1 MELSRPARGLRMP
14 FRFLL
19 AVTIML
25 AAGAAQATNFAPPM
39 LDISAQCGRSFHS
52 ASAMSEC
59 VVAES
64 EARAEL
70 LSHWGKYTDAGA
82 QKCIML
88 GRKAKRQ
95 PYTAMAKCLEPETTA
110 AAQPLATEKK

>member
-1 MELSRPARGLRMP
+1 MTYRSTLIVLAA
-14 FRFLL
+14 LL
-19 AVTIML
+19 APGSLVH
-25 AAGAAQATNFAPPM
+25 ATNFAPPM
-39 LDISAQCGRSFHS
+39 LDISAQCGRNFHS

-70 LSHWGKYTDAGA
+70 LSHWAKYTDAGA
-82 QKCIML
+82 QKCIAI

-110 AAQPLATEKK
+110 AVQPASEKR

>member
-1 MELSRPARGLRMP
+1 MTVRSPMAA
-14 FRFLL
+14 
-19 AVTIML
+19 AVLML
-25 AAGAAQATNFAPPM
+25 ALPAAAHATDVAPPM
-39 LDISAQCGRSFHS
+39 LDISAQCGRTFHS

-70 LSHWGKYTDAGA
+70 LSHWAKYTDAGA
-82 QKCIML
+82 DKCMKL

-95 PYTAMAKCLEPETTA
+95 PYTAMAKCLEPETA
-110 AAQPLATEKK
+110 AAVAQSTSDKK

>member
-1 MELSRPARGLRMP
+1 MMHRSTLIVLAA
-14 FRFLL
+14 LL
-19 AVTIML
+19 APASSVH
-25 AAGAAQATNFAPPM
+25 ATDFAPPM
-39 LDISAQCGRSFHS
+39 LDISAQCGRNFHS

-82 QKCIML
+82 QKCISV

-110 AAQPLATEKK
+110 AAAAQPASEKR

>member
-1 MELSRPARGLRMP
+1 MPLP
-14 FRFLL
+14 FRWAVALL
-19 AVTIML
+19 VASTVT
-25 AAGAAQATNFAPPM
+25 AAATDFAPPM
-39 LDISAQCGRSFHS
+39 LDISTQCGRNFHS

-70 LSHWGKYTDAGA
+70 LSHWAKYTDAGA
-82 QKCIML
+82 DKCIKL

-95 PYTAMAKCLEPETTA
+95 PYTAMAKCLEPETA
-110 AAQPLATEKK
+110 AAGPPAPAK

>member
-1 MELSRPARGLRMP
+1 MTHRSALVVFAT
-14 FRFLL
+14 LL
-19 AVTIML
+19 TTV
-25 AAGAAQATNFAPPM
+25 GAARATDFAPPM
-39 LDISAQCGRSFHS
+39 LDVSALCGRSFHN

-70 LSHWGKYTDAGA
+70 LSHWAKYTDAGA
-82 QKCIML
+82 QKCIAI

-110 AAQPLATEKK
+110 AAAQPASAKR

>member
-1 MELSRPARGLRMP
+1 MPLRSAMATALL
-14 FRFLL
+14 LL
-19 AVTIML
+19 AADTSH
-25 AAGAAQATNFAPPM
+25 AADFAPPM
-39 LDISAQCGRSFHS
+39 LDVSAQCGRTFHS

-70 LSHWGKYTDAGA
+70 LSHWTKYSDAGA
-82 QKCIML
+82 EKCIKI

-95 PYTAMAKCLEPETTA
+95 PYAAMAKCLQPETA
-110 AAQPLATEKK
+110 AASTPGPETAKR

>member
-1 MELSRPARGLRMP
+1 MTHRSTLIVLAA
-14 FRFLL
+14 LL
-19 AVTIML
+19 AP
-25 AAGAAQATNFAPPM
+25 AGSVHATDFAPPM
-39 LDISAQCGRSFHS
+39 LDISAQCGRNFRS

-70 LSHWGKYTDAGA
+70 LSHWAKYTDAGA
-82 QKCIML
+82 QKCIMI

-110 AAQPLATEKK
+110 AAAQPASDKK

>member
-1 MELSRPARGLRMP
+1 MKI
-14 FRFLL
+14 RFTLIAL
-19 AVTIML
+19 VVTL
-25 AAGAAQATNFAPPM
+25 AASAAPATSFAPPM
-39 LDISAQCGRSFHS
+39 PDISAQCGRTFHS

-70 LSHWGKYTDAGA
+70 LSHWAKYTDVGA
-82 QKCIML
+82 EKCIKL

-95 PYTAMAKCLEPETTA
+95 PYTAMAKCLEPETA
-110 AAQPLATEKK
+110 ASAAQPAVEKK

>member
-1 MELSRPARGLRMP
+1 MP
-14 FRFLL
+14 FRCLPVAASLVL
-19 AVTIML
+19 AFT
-25 AAGAAQATNFAPPM
+25 GAACAADFAPPM
-39 LDISAQCGRSFHS
+39 LDISAQCGRTFHS

-70 LSHWGKYTDAGA
+70 LSHWAKYTDAGA
-82 QKCIML
+82 EKCVKL

-95 PYTAMAKCLEPETTA
+95 PYTATAKCLEPETA
-110 AAQPLATEKK
+110 AAAAPTTEKK

>member
-1 MELSRPARGLRMP
+1 MP
-14 FRFLL
+14 FRIPL
-19 AVTIML
+19 AAAALVL
-25 AAGAAQATNFAPPM
+25 AAGAAHATNFAPPM
-39 LDISAQCGRSFHS
+39 LDISAQCGRNFHS

-70 LSHWGKYTDAGA
+70 LSHWAKYSDAGA
-82 QKCIML
+82 QKCITV

-95 PYTAMAKCLEPETTA
+95 PYTAMAKCLEPETAAA
-110 AAQPLATEKK
+110 AAQPAAAEKK

>member
-1 MELSRPARGLRMP
+1 MTYRSTLMVLAA
-14 FRFLL
+14 LL
-19 AVTIML
+19 ASVSVVH
-25 AAGAAQATNFAPPM
+25 ASNFAPPM
-39 LDISAQCGRSFHS
+39 LDISAQCGRNFHS

-70 LSHWGKYTDAGA
+70 LSHWAKYTDAGA
-82 QKCIML
+82 QKCIAI

-110 AAQPLATEKK
+110 AAQPASEKK

>member
-1 MELSRPARGLRMP
+1 MIVRSSLV
-14 FRFLL
+14 L
-19 AVTIML
+19 AVFVL
-25 AAGAAQATNFAPPM
+25 VVPAVAHATTYAPPM
-39 LDISAQCGRSFHS
+39 LDISAQCGRTFHN

-70 LSHWGKYTDAGA
+70 LSHWAKYSDAGA
-82 QKCIML
+82 EKCIKL

-95 PYTAMAKCLEPETTA
+95 PYVAMAKCLEPETA
-110 AAQPLATEKK
+110 ASAVQPPTDKR

>member
-1 MELSRPARGLRMP
+1 MTDRSTLFVLV
-14 FRFLL
+14 LL
-19 AVTIML
+19 ASASAVH
-25 AAGAAQATNFAPPM
+25 ATNYAPPM
-39 LDISAQCGRSFHS
+39 LDISAQCGRNFHS

-70 LSHWGKYTDAGA
+70 LSHWAKYTDAGA
-82 QKCIML
+82 QKCITVA
-88 GRKAKRQ
+88 RKAKRQ

-110 AAQPLATEKK
+110 AAAQPASEKK

>member
-1 MELSRPARGLRMP
+1 MP
-14 FRFLL
+14 FR
-19 AVTIML
+19 ISI
-25 AAGAAQATNFAPPM
+25 AAAILTFVMMGEGHATDLAPPM
-39 LDISAQCGRSFHS
+39 LDISAQCGRATRG

-70 LSHWGKYTDAGA
+70 LSHWAKYSDAGA
-82 QKCIML
+82 DKCIKL

-95 PYTAMAKCLEPETTA
+95 PYTAMAKCLEPETAAVAPPGA
-110 AAQPLATEKK
+110 AAK

>member
-1 MELSRPARGLRMP
+1 MTHRYPLALVAA
-14 FRFLL
+14 LL
-19 AVTIML
+19 VPI
-25 AAGAAQATNFAPPM
+25 GAAHATDFAPPM
-39 LDISAQCGRSFHS
+39 LDISTQCGRNFHS

-70 LSHWGKYTDAGA
+70 LSHWAKYTDAGA
-82 QKCIML
+82 QKCIMT

-95 PYTAMAKCLEPETTA
+95 PYTAMAKCLEPETA
-110 AAQPLATEKK
+110 AATAQTAPEKR

>member
-1 MELSRPARGLRMP
+1 MPSRPP
-14 FRFLL
+14 
-19 AVTIML
+19 L
-25 AAGAAQATNFAPPM
+25 AAALLFASTIAVGATDFAPPM
-39 LDISAQCGRSFHS
+39 LDISAQCGRVFRS

-82 QKCIML
+82 ERCIKL
-88 GRKAKRQ
+88 GQKAKRQ
-95 PYTAMAKCLEPETTA
+95 PYTAMAKCLEPETA
-110 AAQPLATEKK
+110 AAGAPAK

>member
-1 MELSRPARGLRMP
+1 MTYRTTLIV
-14 FRFLL
+14 L
-19 AVTIML
+19 AAML
-25 AAGAAQATNFAPPM
+25 APAGSVRATDFAPPM
-39 LDISAQCGRSFHS
+39 LDISAQCGRTFHS

-70 LSHWGKYTDAGA
+70 LSHWAKYTDSGA
-82 QKCIML
+82 QKCITI

-110 AAQPLATEKK
+110 AAQPASDKK